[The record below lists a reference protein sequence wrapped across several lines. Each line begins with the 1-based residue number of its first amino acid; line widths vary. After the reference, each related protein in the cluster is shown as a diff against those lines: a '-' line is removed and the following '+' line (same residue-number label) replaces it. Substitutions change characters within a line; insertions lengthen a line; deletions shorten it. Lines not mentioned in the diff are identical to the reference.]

1 MGASAPVGH
10 AHLCPRGHEFRAV
23 QREQSRVAPRCPAC
37 ADGTTGR
44 RLGPPPNAVYGR
56 PTIKIPAA
64 FHVGWY
70 DIHDVSEKELAK
82 DPKVERYN
90 PSGVKTGKT
99 NQGGLTALN

>member
-1 MGASAPVGH
+1 
-10 AHLCPRGHEFRAV
+10 
-23 QREQSRVAPRCPAC
+23 
-37 ADGTTGR
+37 
-44 RLGPPPNAVYGR
+44 
-56 PTIKIPAA
+56 
-64 FHVGWY
+64 VGWY